1 MASRLD
7 GPKERMEDL
16 KKRYDREGGGK
27 NPFYIPVIPVKKAKA
42 KKKKKKRTA

>member
-27 NPFYIPVIPVKKAKA
+27 NPFYIPVKKAKA